1 MRIVKI
7 LLVFG
12 ALISLTGC
20 DFFRMLA
27 GRPTSADIEE
37 IRTEIKRVEQEA
49 LQARLDSLEK
59 VRLAR
64 EKDSLA
70 RVDSFAALDSIVEKT
85 GPLLNPTKFK
95 GISSGEFEARYYV
108 VVGAFRSSANAYSF
122 KHKTDGHGYQSRIF
136 CFNNGLCVVGVCPT
150 DHIREAQRS
159 LKKVSED
166 SFFPKGAWVLV
177 NE

>member
-59 VRLAR
+59 GRLAR

-70 RVDSFAALDSIVEKT
+70 RVDSIAALDSIVEKT

-95 GISSGEFEARYYV
+95 GVSSGEFEARYYV

>member
-1 MRIVKI
+1 MRFFKI

-12 ALISLTGC
+12 ALVSLTGC

-27 GRPTSADIEE
+27 GRPTSADIEVV
-37 IRTEIKRVEQEA
+37 RTEIQRVEEA
-49 LQARLDSLEK
+49 ALKARLDSLEK

-64 EKDSLA
+64 ERDSLA
-70 RVDSFAALDSIVEKT
+70 RVDSIAALDSIVDKT
-85 GPLLNPTKFK
+85 GPLLTPDKFK
-95 GISSGEFEARYYV
+95 GMSSGEFETRYYI

-122 KHKTDGHGYQSRIF
+122 KHKTDDHGYESRVF
-136 CFNNGLCVVGVCPT
+136 CFKNGLCVVGVCPT
-150 DHIREAQRS
+150 NSIREVQRA

-166 SFFPKGAWVLV
+166 HFFPKGAWVLV

>member
-7 LLVFG
+7 LLIIG

-20 DFFRMLA
+20 DFFRILA

-37 IRTEIKRVEQEA
+37 IKIEIQRVEQEA
-49 LQARLDSLEK
+49 LQARLDSLER
-59 VRLAR
+59 VRVAR
-64 EKDSLA
+64 VKDSLA
-70 RVDSFAALDSIVEKT
+70 RIDSIAALDSIVEKT
-85 GPLLNPTKFK
+85 GPLLTPAKFK
-95 GISSGEFEARYYV
+95 GMSSGEFKTRYYIG
-108 VVGAFRSSANAYSF
+108 VGAFRSLANANTF
-122 KHKTDGHGYQSRIF
+122 KKKTEDRGYEATVF
-136 CFNNGLCVVGVCPT
+136 CFKNGMCVVGVCPT

-159 LKKVSED
+159 LKRVSED